1 VTADTEKIQSG
12 VGKIAPRV
20 RNLPTVPQPLVIV
33 ESPAKAKTI
42 AGYLG
47 DDYMVESSIG
57 HIRDLPSKAAE
68 IPAAYKREKWA
79 SMGIDVD
86 NGFKPLYVVSARKS
100 DHVKKLKTLLK
111 DASELVLA
119 TDEDREGEAIAWHL
133 LEVLNPQVPV
143 KRMVF
148 HEITPEA
155 IRRAIDNPRDIDRR
169 LVDAQEARRLLDR
182 LYGYEVS
189 PVLWKKVRPR
199 LSAGRVQSVATRIV
213 VERERER
220 MAFRSANYWDL
231 TATFTATD
239 PKHADE
245 RPFQAT
251 LTELDGARLATGRDF
266 AQDGTLQRDGVLH
279 LDQARAGQLAGE
291 LDGRPASVTSREA
304 RPYRRTPAAP
314 FITSTYQQEAS
325 RKLRLSSSQAMRV
338 AQGLYERGYITY
350 MRTDSTSLSETAVN
364 AARSQIAERFGA
376 QYLPDGP
383 RSYRTKAK
391 NAQEAHEAIRPAG
404 DTFRTPDQVAGELSP
419 PELRVYQ
426 LIWQRTVA
434 SQMTDATGETVT
446 LKLGVDAT
454 TGQKATFST
463 SGTVITHQGFLKV
476 YVESSDE
483 ADGTADGSDDATE
496 RRLPALVEGDR
507 ADLSAIE
514 TAGHDTQPP
523 ARYTEASLVKKLEEL
538 EVGRPSTYASIMT
551 TIQDRG
557 YVWKKGSALVP
568 SFLAFAVITLL
579 ERHFPDLVDYA
590 FTARMEDDLDNI
602 ASGTTD
608 VVPWLSHF
616 YFGADE
622 HPGLRELVADRLG
635 DIDARA
641 VNSIPIGLD
650 AEDLPVVA
658 RVGQF
663 GPYLERGRLGGHRL
677 GRDDLAGRW
686 EPAASSGQRM
696 RRNLVGVST
705 GTEVV
710 ICGRRETPT
719 GPSSDE
725 PIGGAAY
732 DPVADTWRTVADCP
746 WGGVPAAA
754 VWTGEQMVVL
764 GRDGGGAAYDPTAD
778 TWRTLP
784 ATMTAPSGF
793 RAALWTG
800 QVVLGVGWDAEGV
813 EATAFDPDTGQTT
826 AAPSIA
832 SKLGDDTVVTWT
844 GSEALLWDRNG
855 GWFLDPS
862 TNDWREAPTLGT
874 HEGKKPTW
882 ARTAAAGGSVH
893 AVAWFRTAS
902 KIRMARLEGPR
913 GREVWEWLPSCEL
926 DGDLAEVHAVG
937 GTADRADELIIVD
950 DDVPTNAYRFDPADG
965 ADGPVRFDSF
975 PSRSVRDHLVAAVG
989 DRLVVMGNQVETKG
1003 VPHDITP
1010 DELNVET
1017 AREIMAVPDVIKL
1030 GHHPE
1035 DGQPVFVRDGKFGP
1049 YVQLGEMPKKL
1060 TEDNKPRTSSLFADM
1075 KMEEV
1080 TLAHAVDLLSIPR
1093 VIGVDPSDGLE
1104 ITARNGPHGPYL
1116 TKPPVEEGKRGDT
1129 RSFEDE
1135 HKLLTMTLDEAVAL
1149 FAEPKRRRG
1158 QRNTGPLKELGVDPT
1173 TDLPV
1178 VVRSGQF
1185 GEYVTDGEVNASL
1198 TATDSVERIDITRA
1212 SELLANR
1219 RAKMASEGGAPAKKA
1234 AKKSTRKSS
1243 RKSTKK
1249 ATRKRSASKKR

>member
-1 VTADTEKIQSG
+1 M
-12 VGKIAPRV
+12 
-20 RNLPTVPQPLVIV
+20 PQPLVIV

-47 DDYMVESSIG
+47 DEYMVESSIG

-86 NGFKPLYVVSARKS
+86 NGFKPLYVVSDRKS
-100 DHVKKLKTLLK
+100 DHVKKLKGLLK
-111 DASELVLA
+111 EASELVLA

-155 IRRAIDNPRDIDRR
+155 IRRAIDSPRDIDRR

-231 TATFTATD
+231 KATFTATD
-239 PKHADE
+239 DKHAAE
-245 RPFQAT
+245 RPFTAT
-251 LTELDGARLATGRDF
+251 LTELDGARIATGRDF
-266 AQDGTLQRDGVLH
+266 AQDGTLQRDGAVH
-279 LDQARAGQLAGE
+279 LDQARAGALAGE
-291 LDGRPASVTSREA
+291 LDGQPATVSSREA

-350 MRTDSTSLSETAVN
+350 MRTDSTTLSETAVN

-404 DTFRTPDQVAGELSP
+404 DTFRTPEMVAGELSP

-446 LKLGVDAT
+446 LKLGVDST
-454 TGQKATFST
+454 RGQAATFST

-476 YVESSDE
+476 YVESSDDE
-483 ADGTADGSDDATE
+483 SAGGDDDTE
-496 RRLPALVEGDR
+496 KRLPALAEGDR
-507 ADLSAIE
+507 ADTSAIE

-602 ASGTTD
+602 ANGTED
-608 VVPWLSHF
+608 VVPWLSQF
-616 YFGADE
+616 YFGVDE

-641 VNSIPIGLD
+641 VNSIPIGVDD
-650 AEDLPVVA
+650 ASLPIVA

-663 GPYLERGRLGGHRL
+663 GPYLERGRLGGQRL
-677 GRDDLAGRW
+677 GRNDVGGRW
-686 EPAASSGQRM
+686 QPVGPSGQRM

-705 GTEVV
+705 GSDVLIV
-710 ICGRRETPT
+710 GRGETPQ
-719 GPSSDE
+719 GPAGDA
-725 PIGGAAY
+725 PVDGASY
-732 DPVADTWRTVADCP
+732 RPSTDTWRTIAP
-746 WGGVPAAA
+746 STWGGVPAAA

-764 GRDGGGAAYDPTAD
+764 GRDGGGAAYDPTGD
-778 TWRTLP
+778 SWRDLP
-784 ATMTAPSGF
+784 PEMTTPVGF
-793 RAALWTG
+793 RVAVWTG
-800 QVVLGVGWDAEGV
+800 REVVGFGWDAEGI
-813 EATAFDPDTGQTT
+813 EATAFDPDTGQTR
-826 AAPSIA
+826 AAETVA
-832 SKLGDDTVVTWT
+832 SKLSDDAVVTWT
-844 GSEALLWDRNG
+844 GSECLLWDRNG
-855 GWFLDPS
+855 GWFHDPA
-862 TNDWREAPTLGT
+862 TGRWRDAPTLGT
-874 HEGKKPTW
+874 FEGKKPTW
-882 ARTAAAGGSVH
+882 ARTAAAAGRTY
-893 AVAWFRTAS
+893 AVAWFRTTS
-902 KIRMARLEGPR
+902 KIRVARWAGGPAD
-913 GREVWEWLPSCEL
+913 GDGSWEWLPETEL
-926 DGDLAEVHAVG
+926 DGDLAQVWSVG
-937 GTADRADELIIVD
+937 GSAEMADEVVIVD
-950 DDVPTNAYRFDPADG
+950 DDIPTSAYRLSPEDERPL
-965 ADGPVRFDSF
+965 RFASF
-975 PSRSVRDHLVAAVG
+975 PSRSVRDHVVALVG
-989 DRLVVMGNQVETKG
+989 GELVIVGNQVETKG

-1010 DELNVET
+1010 DELNVE
-1017 AREIMAVPDVIKL
+1017 RSIEIMAVPDIIKL
-1030 GHHPE
+1030 GHDPAS
-1035 DGQPVFVRDGKFGP
+1035 GLPVFVRDGKFGP
-1049 YVQLGEMPKKL
+1049 YVQLGEMPKKV
-1060 TEDNKPRTSSLFADM
+1060 TDDNKPPTSSLFADM
-1075 KMEEV
+1075 KIEDV
-1080 TLAHAVDLLSIPR
+1080 TLEQALDLLSIPR
-1093 VIGVDPSDGLE
+1093 VIGTDPNDGLE

-1129 RSFEDE
+1129 RSFDDE
-1135 HKLLTMTLDEAVAL
+1135 YKLLTMTLAEATAL

-1198 TATDSVERIDITRA
+1198 TSTDSVERIDITRA
-1212 SELLANR
+1212 SELLATR
-1219 RAKMASEGGAPAKKA
+1219 RAKVAAEGGAPAKKA
-1234 AKKSTRKSS
+1234 TKKAARSTKKSA
-1243 RKSTKK
+1243 KK
-1249 ATRKRSASKKR
+1249 ATRKRASAKKRAAKKAAKRPAKKR

>member
-1 VTADTEKIQSG
+1 M
-12 VGKIAPRV
+12 
-20 RNLPTVPQPLVIV
+20 PQPLIIV
-33 ESPAKAKTI
+33 ESPSKAQTI
-42 AGYLG
+42 AKIVG
-47 DDYMVESSIG
+47 DDYMVESSVG

-79 SMGIDVD
+79 NMGIDVD

-100 DHVKKLKTLLK
+100 DQVKKLKTLLK
-111 DASELVLA
+111 EASELILA

-148 HEITPEA
+148 HEVTPEA
-155 IRRAIDNPRDIDRR
+155 ILRAIDSPRDIDRR
-169 LVDAQEARRLLDR
+169 MVDAQEARRLLDR

-231 TATFTATD
+231 KATFTATD
-239 PKHADE
+239 PKHSAE
-245 RPFQAT
+245 RPFEAT
-251 LTELDGARLATGRDF
+251 LTELDGARIATGRDF
-266 AQDGTLQRDGVLH
+266 AQDGTIQRDGVVH
-279 LDQARAGQLAGE
+279 LDQARAGELAGQI
-291 LDGRPASVTSREA
+291 DGRPAEVASREA
-304 RPYRRTPAAP
+304 KPYRRTPAPP

-350 MRTDSTSLSETAVN
+350 MRTDSTTLSETAVN
-364 AARSQIAERFGA
+364 AARTQIADRFGA
-376 QYLPDGP
+376 EYLPDGA
-383 RSYRTKAK
+383 RTYRTKSK

-446 LKLGVDAT
+446 LKLGVLSTSEQRAV
-454 TGQKATFST
+454 FST
-463 SGTVITHQGFLKV
+463 SGTVISHQGFLKV
-476 YVESSDE
+476 YVESSDDE
-483 ADGTADGSDDATE
+483 ADDDEEEAGTGK
-496 RRLPALVEGDR
+496 RLPALVEGDR
-507 ADLSAIE
+507 ADTSAVE

-602 ASGTTD
+602 AQGTED
-608 VVPWLSHF
+608 VVPWLSQF

-641 VNSIPIGLD
+641 VNSIPIGVD
-650 AEDLPVVA
+650 GEDLPVVA

-663 GPYLERGRLGGHRL
+663 GPYLERGRLGGQRL
-677 GRDDLAGRW
+677 DADDPEGRW
-686 EPAASSGQRM
+686 RSTASSGQRM
-696 RRNLVGVST
+696 RRHPVGVST
-705 GTEVV
+705 GREVL
-710 ICGRRETPT
+710 ICGHRETPS
-719 GPSSDE
+719 GPLLDE
-725 PIGGAAY
+725 PIDGAAY
-732 DPVADTWRTVADCP
+732 DPVADAWRPIAECSWVGSP
-746 WGGVPAAA
+746 VAA
-754 VWTGEQMVVL
+754 VWTGAEMVLV
-764 GRDGGGAAYDPTAD
+764 GRDGGGAAYDAEAN
-778 TWRTLP
+778 TWRDLP
-784 ATMTAPSGF
+784 PTVTTPAGF
-793 RAALWTG
+793 RAAVWSG
-800 QVVLGVGWDAEGV
+800 EVVIGFGWDAEGIEPV
-813 EATAFDPDTGQTT
+813 SFDPDTGQAT
-826 AAPSIA
+826 AGPA
-832 SKLGDDTVVTWT
+832 LGSRLSDETMVVWT

-855 GWFLDPS
+855 GWFYSPEAA
-862 TNDWREAPTLGT
+862 DWREAPKLNTF
-874 HEGKKPTW
+874 EGKKPTW
-882 ARTAAAGGSVH
+882 AKVAVAGGEVY
-893 AVAWFRTAS
+893 AVAWFRTTS
-902 KIRMARLEGPR
+902 KIRVARLTGSA
-913 GREVWEWLPSCEL
+913 GSDSWEWLPGTEL
-926 DGDLAEVHAVG
+926 DGDLASVHVVA
-937 GTADRADELIIVD
+937 TAGDPSGELIIVD
-950 DDVPTNAYRFDPADG
+950 DDVPTNAYRLASPSSA
-965 ADGPVRFDSF
+965 PVRLESF
-975 PSRSVRDHLVAAVG
+975 PSRSVRDHVVASVG
-989 DRLVVMGNQVETKG
+989 DILVVMGNLVETKA

-1010 DELNVET
+1010 DELNVG
-1017 AREIMAVPDVIKL
+1017 RSIEIMAVPDVIKL
-1030 GHHPE
+1030 GHHP
-1035 DGQPVFVRDGKFGP
+1035 DNGLPVFARDGKFGP
-1049 YVQLGEMPKKL
+1049 YVQLGEMPKKV
-1060 TEDNKPRTSSLFADM
+1060 TDDNKPPTSSLFADM
-1075 KMEEV
+1075 KIEE
-1080 TLAHAVDLLSIPR
+1080 LSLEQAIDLLSIPR
-1093 VIGVDPSDGLE
+1093 VIGTDPSDGLE

-1129 RSFEDE
+1129 RSFDDE
-1135 HKLLTMTLDEAVAL
+1135 HKLLTMSLDEAVAL

-1158 QRNTGPLKELGVDPT
+1158 QRTTGPLKELGIDPT

-1178 VVRSGQF
+1178 VVRNGQF

-1212 SELLANR
+1212 SELLAGR
-1219 RAKMASEGGAPAKKA
+1219 RAKMAAEGGAPAKKSTKKTAKKSSKKSTAKA
-1234 AKKSTRKSS
+1234 AKKSTRK
-1243 RKSTKK
+1243 RAAAKKS
-1249 ATRKRSASKKR
+1249 